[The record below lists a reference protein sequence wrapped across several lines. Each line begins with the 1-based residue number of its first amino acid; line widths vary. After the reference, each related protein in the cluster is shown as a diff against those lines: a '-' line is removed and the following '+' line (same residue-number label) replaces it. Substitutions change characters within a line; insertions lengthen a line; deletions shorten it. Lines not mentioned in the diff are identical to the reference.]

1 MTNLTILCFN
11 VDIKWVKWLVIGH
24 KTDLLVNLSAISL
37 LHTLILI
44 LNE

>member
-1 MTNLTILCFN
+1 MTNLTILFFN
-11 VDIKWVKWLVIGH
+11 ICIKWIEWSVIGP
-24 KTDLLVNLSAISL
+24 KTDLIVNLTAISL